1 MCKLSS
7 PTTVSSLSSTVG
19 QSYVTPAQLEVYETL
34 ERKRQ
39 ALYTTTMSS
48 EPVII
53 KKRSRPQARIRE
65 KSIEQDP
72 EDATSEIE
80 DEKNLPFVPSLH
92 YQFTHFTHRFLHSLE
107 DLIDLRKLRRARE
120 GIDVGKLNKGDP
132 KKKKKKTGDE
142 ATSTPTG
149 LIKSARK
156 EVIEDEE

>member
-1 MCKLSS
+1 MCKLSL
-7 PTTVSSLSSTVG
+7 VSSLSPTVG
-19 QSYVTPAQLEVYETL
+19 QSYVTPAQLEVYETPEEKDKL
-34 ERKRQ
+34 CVP
-39 ALYTTTMSS
+39 LTMSS

-65 KSIEQDP
+65 KSIEQEP

-92 YQFTHFTHRFLHSLE
+92 YILTHFAHHFLHSLE
-107 DLIDLRKLRRARE
+107 DLIELRKLRRSRE

-149 LIKSARK
+149 LIKSART